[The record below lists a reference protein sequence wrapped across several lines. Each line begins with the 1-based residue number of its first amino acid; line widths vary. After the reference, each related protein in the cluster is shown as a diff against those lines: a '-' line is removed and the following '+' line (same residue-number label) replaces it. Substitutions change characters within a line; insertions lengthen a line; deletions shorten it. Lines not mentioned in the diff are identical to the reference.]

1 METFMKVLKQV
12 GFQLKEKIIP
22 NKMFFIIECSKTM
35 KEADVDK
42 EYSAKACVYKK
53 R

>member
-12 GFQLKEKIIP
+12 GFQLKEKVIP

-42 EYSAKACVYKK
+42 AYSAKACVYKK